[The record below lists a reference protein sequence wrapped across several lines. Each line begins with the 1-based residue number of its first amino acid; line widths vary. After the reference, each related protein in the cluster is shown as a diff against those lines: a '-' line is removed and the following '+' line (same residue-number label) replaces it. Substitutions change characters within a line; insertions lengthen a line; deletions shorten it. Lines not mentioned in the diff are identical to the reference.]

1 MDVIKRYNHGGVHY
15 DSPEGDPTGRE
26 LRRQKRK
33 DEKGMIPA
41 RFRNRGQEGL
51 NDYISMMR
59 RRRNR
64 PTPLKDILGD
74 LRDLFQKQR
83 GNTQKEEGRCEGGS
97 CGQWG

>member
-51 NDYISMMR
+51 DAYRAMMR
-59 RRRNR
+59 RRGGKDFNLLEV
-64 PTPLKDILGD
+64 LKS
-74 LRDLFQKQR
+74 LFQKQR